1 MKNNASKCS
10 QLWHL
15 TMAGSHAV
23 VTVSFFSS
31 PTQEVLLHQDG
42 LKQMVINNHVL
53 RREIVRQKEVS
64 GLGKSQHSKAEP
76 TTPSPCPL

>member
-1 MKNNASKCS
+1 
-10 QLWHL
+10 
-15 TMAGSHAV
+15 MAGSHAV